1 MRKFASVSVLIL
13 VAYIAGAVRH
23 FETDKAAA
31 FTDKVVAFVAPAVP
45 HVTAAGDAVW
55 SVVRS
60 VGDVF
65 TANPQPRAFMTDAP
79 PFVVAAVKMAAKNL
93 YVRAVVYE
101 YSWQS
106 IAIAAFA
113 WSWLIVGLVW
123 AVIATPTPWGAY
135 PFPSMV
141 GYIWVERPEVD
152 GQRTLPLWMAVLIL
166 PAAVFEFGA
175 RNCYFVGYTVV
186 TLIVVPLKVLK
197 GLLTFDLSRL
207 VPPKKPKP
215 FSRGTPPV
223 FNTSHGTCVDC
234 GPYRWNQCGEIVHP
248 KDCEFKDRYDH
259 NL

>member
-1 MRKFASVSVLIL
+1 
-13 VAYIAGAVRH
+13 
-23 FETDKAAA
+23 
-31 FTDKVVAFVAPAVP
+31 
-45 HVTAAGDAVW
+45 
-55 SVVRS
+55 
-60 VGDVF
+60 
-65 TANPQPRAFMTDAP
+65 MTDAP
-79 PFVVAAVKMAAKNL
+79 PFVVAAVKMVAKNL
-93 YVRAVVYE
+93 YVRAIVYE

-141 GYIWVERPEVD
+141 GYIWCERPEVD

-207 VPPKKPKP
+207 APSGKLA
-215 FSRGTPPV
+215 
-223 FNTSHGTCVDC
+223 TST
-234 GPYRWNQCGEIVHP
+234 
-248 KDCEFKDRYDH
+248 FKDAILRARVYGRA
-259 NL
+259 LFFLVVIVFGLGLLWESR